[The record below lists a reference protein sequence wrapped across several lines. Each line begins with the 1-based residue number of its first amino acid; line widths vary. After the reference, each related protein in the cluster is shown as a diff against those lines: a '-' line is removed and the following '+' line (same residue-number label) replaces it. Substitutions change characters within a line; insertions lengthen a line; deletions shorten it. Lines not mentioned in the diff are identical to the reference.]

1 MLTAL
6 ADLFLPRLCCV
17 CGGELGRN
25 ERHIC
30 LNCLADMPL
39 TLDWLV
45 RRNPMAEKFNALIA
59 GHEAVEAGG
68 FLSDDSGE
76 RVPPET
82 GCPGHMS
89 PESDATPAGC
99 FSGYVD
105 AVALFN
111 FVRNGAA
118 GDTGTDGNTGTDGG
132 VGSGG
137 HSGGYR
143 NITYRLKYSRDI
155 REGRFF
161 AAMLGE
167 RARAAEWL
175 SDVDTVIPV
184 PLHWTRRLRRGYNQ
198 AEVIASELAK
208 ALGARLRTDILI
220 RRRRTRTQTK
230 LGIGEKARN
239 VSGAFAVSERFRIRF
254 HEPGIRSGAP
264 SSEGMSGKRDSAAV
278 SHILLVDDVFT
289 TGSTLYNCWRPLHA
303 FYGPSVRISVATL
316 GVV

>member
-1 MLTAL
+1 MADFGNMLTAL

-39 TLDWLV
+39 TLYWLV

-59 GHEAVEAGG
+59 GHESWEAA
-68 FLSDDSGE
+68 D
-76 RVPPET
+76 
-82 GCPGHMS
+82 
-89 PESDATPAGC
+89 C
-99 FSGYVD
+99 FPGYVD

-111 FVRNGAA
+111 FVRNGTD
-118 GDTGTDGNTGTDGG
+118 GDTGTGG
-132 VGSGG
+132 Y
-137 HSGGYR
+137 SGGYR

-167 RARAAEWL
+167 RAAQTEWF
-175 SDVDTVIPV
+175 SDVDAVIPV

-198 AEVIASELAK
+198 AAVIASELAG

-230 LGIGEKARN
+230 LGVREKARN
-239 VSGAFAVSERFRIRF
+239 VSGAFAVSEKFRRRFP
-254 HEPGIRSGAP
+254 ESGTPGEASSSG
-264 SSEGMSGKRDSAAV
+264 GMSGKRHPAV
-278 SHILLVDDVFT
+278 FRHILLVDDVFT
-289 TGSTLYNCWRPLHA
+289 TGSTLYNCWRPLHD
-303 FYGPSVRISVATL
+303 FFGPSVRISIAAL

>member
-1 MLTAL
+1 MADFGNMLTAL

-59 GHEAVEAGG
+59 GHEV
-68 FLSDDSGE
+68 SD
-76 RVPPET
+76 T
-82 GCPGHMS
+82 
-89 PESDATPAGC
+89 
-99 FSGYVD
+99 GYVD

-111 FVRNGAA
+111 FVRNGAI
-118 GDTGTDGNTGTDGG
+118 GDVGTDGG
-132 VGSGG
+132 DGSGG
-137 HSGGYR
+137 KAGGYR

-198 AEVIASELAK
+198 AEVIASELAR

-239 VSGAFAVSERFRIRF
+239 VSGAFAVSERFRSRF

-278 SHILLVDDVFT
+278 RHILLVDDVFT
-289 TGSTLYNCWRPLHA
+289 TGSTLYNCWRPLHD
-303 FYGPSVRISVATL
+303 FFGPSVRISIAAL

>member
-1 MLTAL
+1 MADFGNMLTAL

-39 TLDWLV
+39 TLYWLV

-59 GHEAVEAGG
+59 GHESREAA
-68 FLSDDSGE
+68 D
-76 RVPPET
+76 
-82 GCPGHMS
+82 
-89 PESDATPAGC
+89 C
-99 FSGYVD
+99 FPGYVD

-111 FVRNGAA
+111 FVRNGTD
-118 GDTGTDGNTGTDGG
+118 GDTGTGTGGY
-132 VGSGG
+132 
-137 HSGGYR
+137 SGGYR

-167 RARAAEWL
+167 RAAQAEWL
-175 SDVDTVIPV
+175 SDVDAVIPV

-198 AEVIASELAK
+198 AAVIASELAE

-230 LGIGEKARN
+230 LGVREKARN
-239 VSGAFAVSERFRIRF
+239 VSGAFAVSKKFRRRFP
-254 HEPGIRSGAP
+254 ESGTPGEASSSG
-264 SSEGMSGKRDSAAV
+264 GMSGKRHPAV
-278 SHILLVDDVFT
+278 FRHILLVDDVFT
-289 TGSTLYNCWRPLHA
+289 TGSTLYNCWRPLHD
-303 FYGPSVRISVATL
+303 FFGPSVRISIAAL